1 MDPRARRVLEELAD
15 LSLSARLQVVAAVLD
30 GLDEPV
36 GPPATAGGRP
46 TPAVNGPRRGT
57 GEVDGQSNQPAG
69 AGQSG
74 DRR

>member
-1 MDPRARRVLEELAD
+1 MDPRARRVLDELAG

-30 GLDEPV
+30 ALDEPV
-36 GPPATAGGRP
+36 GPSAAGSGRP

-57 GEVDGQSNQPAG
+57 GEVDGQSYRPAG

-74 DRR
+74 ERR